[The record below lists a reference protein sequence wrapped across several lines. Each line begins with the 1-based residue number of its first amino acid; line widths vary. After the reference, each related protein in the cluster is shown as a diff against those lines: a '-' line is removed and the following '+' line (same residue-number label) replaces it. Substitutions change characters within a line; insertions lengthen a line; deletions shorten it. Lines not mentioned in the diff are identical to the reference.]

1 MVYVHLIV
9 MVLRYLL
16 SAVITVSATLL
27 TWLLCWFLP
36 IFSFV
41 PRGFSWLSPWFINSG
56 NLPSWCYWLQ
66 THDNPL
72 DSLWIGA
79 EGAAHRKDDANDY
92 RWLYKYTNQQIAQ
105 SFRLRFFARMFW
117 LIRNPA
123 YGVANLFGI
132 KKAGLVELRHVKGE
146 RYEFWLY
153 KTARG
158 FYGFRLYA
166 SMPWLFGRAVRVYLG
181 WKPIGDEPRMMLAT
195 HINPFRKK

>member
-1 MVYVHLIV
+1 MDFLQLIF
-9 MVLRYLL
+9 MVLRYLV
-16 SAVITVSATLL
+16 SAVITVLATLL
-27 TWLLCWFLP
+27 TWLLTVFPVLP
-36 IFSFV
+36 VLSFTTK
-41 PRGFSWLSPWFINSG
+41 NG
-56 NLPSWCYWLQ
+56 NLPRWCYWLQ

-72 DSLWIGA
+72 DSLWIGE
-79 EGAAHRKDDANDY
+79 EGATHRRDDANDY

-105 SFRLRFFARMFW
+105 SFWLRFFARAFW

-123 YGVANLFGI
+123 YGVANAFGI
-132 KKAGLVELRHVKGE
+132 NKAGLVELRHIKGE
-146 RYEFWLY
+146 QYEFWLY

-166 SMPWLFGRAVRVYLG
+166 LLPWLFGRAMRVYLG

>member
-1 MVYVHLIV
+1 MDFLQLIF
-9 MVLRYLL
+9 MVLRYLV
-16 SAVITVSATLL
+16 SAVITVLATLL
-27 TWLLCWFLP
+27 TWLLTVFPVLP
-36 IFSFV
+36 VLSFTTK
-41 PRGFSWLSPWFINSG
+41 NG
-56 NLPSWCYWLQ
+56 NLPRWCYWLQ

-72 DSLWIGA
+72 DSLWIGE
-79 EGAAHRKDDANDY
+79 EGAAHRENDANDY
-92 RWLYKYTNQQIAQ
+92 RWLYKYTNEQITQ
-105 SFRLRFFARMFW
+105 SFWLRFFARAFW

-123 YGVANLFGI
+123 YGVANVFGME
-132 KKAGLVELRHVKGE
+132 KEGLIELRHRKGE

-166 SMPWLFGRAVRVYLG
+166 LMPWLFGRAMRVYLG